1 MFAAWLR
8 GGLRKIR
15 IHHNHL
21 TQIHR
26 SRPRPRRRRFCFIL
40 FPFSFSSPCSVL
52 YWQPATNIEIKC
64 LFCILFWRMASAKI
78 IYAASGVS
86 FACATPMPP
95 SKEEIVQPTY
105 LPTSVSF
112 SPSLSLPGLPAS
124 QKQMTAMGTTTNE
137 THKNTLKVFTF
148 DLEKIIHFRANKKP
162 KQQQKQQQK
171 QPALACG

>member
-26 SRPRPRRRRFCFIL
+26 SRPRRPRRRFCFIL

-95 SKEEIVQPTY
+95 WKEEIVQPTY

-112 SPSLSLPGLPAS
+112 SSSLWAACQPEANDSDGNNNQWNP
-124 QKQMTAMGTTTNE
+124 QKYAKSIYIWLG
-137 THKNTLKVFTF
+137 KNYTF
-148 DLEKIIHFRANKKP
+148 PCK
-162 KQQQKQQQK
+162 
-171 QPALACG
+171 